1 MPSQYEAVYIFDSA
15 LEEAAINEKLSRFHT
30 LIQQPGEDTIKVNH
44 WGKRTLAY
52 PIKKRETGYYVVAN
66 FEAKASSLPEFERAI
81 KLDDGVLRFLVVVN
95 EHDYTPSRDASD
107 RKLEE
112 DEE

>member
-1 MPSQYEAVYIFDSA
+1 M
-15 LEEAAINEKLSRFHT
+15 
-30 LIQQPGEDTIKVNH
+30 
-44 WGKRTLAY
+44 
-52 PIKKRETGYYVVAN
+52 AN

-112 DEE
+112 DED